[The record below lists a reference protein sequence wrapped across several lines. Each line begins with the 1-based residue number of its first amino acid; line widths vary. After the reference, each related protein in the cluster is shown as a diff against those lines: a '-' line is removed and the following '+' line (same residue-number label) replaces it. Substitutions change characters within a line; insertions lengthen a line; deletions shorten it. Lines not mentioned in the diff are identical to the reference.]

1 MSTTFDKI
9 DLLII
14 KYYFGFIC
22 KTDKNGNPKLYSN
35 NEIAEIIHIS
45 QPGFIHKLKRIKNIL
60 KISIETNPIVRE
72 KLCIFIKNFENQEF
86 ICDIINAKL
95 NLDFDLDLDFDS
107 NLLNSNDEYLDIDID
122 IATIG
127 NYIIDNYD
135 DFTNKDGDISYK
147 KFHKLFVKMNTNPN
161 VTENDVMEYLMNESY
176 YVV

>member
-1 MSTTFDKI
+1 MSKIFDKI

-22 KTDKNGNPKLYSN
+22 KTDKNGNSKLYPD

-45 QPGFIHKLKRIKNIL
+45 QTAFVNRLKRIKNIL

-72 KLCIFIKNFENQEF
+72 KLCIFIKNFDNQEF
-86 ICDIINAKL
+86 ICDIINTKL
-95 NLDFDLDLDFDS
+95 NLDFDS
-107 NLLNSNDEYLDIDID
+107 NLLNSNDEYLDIE

-135 DFTNKDGDISYK
+135 DFANKDGDISYK